1 MAHNGGYVTQLR
13 SASKLSSFT
22 VVFLRQSATVNLDE
36 KCNIDIKKAILL
48 QRRYEVMMDD
58 CILDV

>member
-1 MAHNGGYVTQLR
+1 MAYNGGLVTQLR

-36 KCNIDIKKAILL
+36 KYNIDIQNAILL
-48 QRRYEVMMDD
+48 RRCYEVALDD
-58 CILDV
+58 CILDM